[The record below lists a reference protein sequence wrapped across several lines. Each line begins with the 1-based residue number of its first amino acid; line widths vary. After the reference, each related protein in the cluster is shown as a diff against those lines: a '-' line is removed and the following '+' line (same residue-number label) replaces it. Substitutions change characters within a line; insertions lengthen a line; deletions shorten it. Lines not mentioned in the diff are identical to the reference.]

1 MFLQKA
7 SSTWVVRL
15 QLADAPVSTRGQPA
29 GEKRSQVQKGPWKRE
44 RPQAFQPGRL
54 RPARLRDAGMPTAQ
68 LRPKRS
74 WHCLPVTSSLRKTR
88 PRGMCRGAATK
99 SNWGAISECCPPG
112 RAHVL
117 LEAVLT
123 FLVDAGNGES
133 AGPAVSETARCLTP
147 GLSGPRS
154 PGKQGSCPIFQTRG
168 LRLGVGGGRWSPEHV
183 SPQASQKLP
192 AYLPGEVPSS
202 APCHYCSVN
211 TSQQDLI
218 AF

>member
-1 MFLQKA
+1 MRRDVSTESLQHLG
-7 SSTWVVRL
+7 VRL

-154 PGKQGSCPIFQTRG
+154 PGKQGSCPHLSDQRAETRCGWRAVVSGARVTPG
-168 LRLGVGGGRWSPEHV
+168 LAEAPS
-183 SPQASQKLP
+183 LP
-192 AYLPGEVPSS
+192 AR
-202 APCHYCSVN
+202 
-211 TSQQDLI
+211 
-218 AF
+218 